1 MSAVSYDAELNTQ
14 QAADYLNVSR
24 PYLVHQLETGH
35 ILYKKVGRHRR
46 VRFCDLV
53 TYEKEARDKPE
64 QALADLNAEA
74 KRLGLE

>member
-1 MSAVSYDAELNTQ
+1 MSFIQHDAELTTQ

-24 PYLVHQLETGH
+24 PYLVRQLETGH
-35 ILYKKVGRHRR
+35 IPYKKVGRHRR

-53 TYEKEARDKPE
+53 TYEKEARDKQE